1 LGLFVI
7 NNIDFTGLTVV
18 ALSVMLISVVWTDIK
33 THRISNAMVMMIIV
47 LGLLSQLAGNGVD
60 GVMQGLAGL
69 AVGLALFLP
78 FYLGGG
84 MGAGDVKLLA
94 SIGTILG
101 PLSILLAGGIA
112 LIAGIPLA
120 LFCLGQRY
128 YRIHKQ
134 KQRMANSNGEHHI
147 AEVTPYLARK
157 ERLPYAAA
165 IAVGTI
171 AGLWHSGQ
179 MQQLIGALV

>member
-7 NNIDFTGLTVV
+7 NNINFTGLTVV
-18 ALSVMLISVVWTDIK
+18 ALSVMLVSVVWTDIK
-33 THRISNAMVMMIIV
+33 THRISNAMVMMIII
-47 LGLLSQLAGNGVD
+47 LGLLSQLLGNGVD
-60 GVMQGLAGL
+60 GVIQGLAGL

-101 PLSILLAGGIA
+101 PLSTLIAGGIA
-112 LIAGIPLA
+112 LIAGVPLA

-128 YRIHKQ
+128 YRIRKQ
-134 KQRMANSNGEHHI
+134 EQRIVDGKGGQYTVAAIPH
-147 AEVTPYLARK
+147 LARK

-165 IAVGTI
+165 IAVGAI

-179 MQQLIGALV
+179 IQQLIGALV

>member
-1 LGLFVI
+1 
-7 NNIDFTGLTVV
+7 
-18 ALSVMLISVVWTDIK
+18 
-33 THRISNAMVMMIIV
+33 
-47 LGLLSQLAGNGVD
+47 
-60 GVMQGLAGL
+60 
-69 AVGLALFLP
+69 
-78 FYLGGG
+78 
-84 MGAGDVKLLA
+84 
-94 SIGTILG
+94 
-101 PLSILLAGGIA
+101 
-112 LIAGIPLA
+112 

-128 YRIHKQ
+128 YRIRKQ

-147 AEVTPYLARK
+147 VEAIPHLARK